1 MSPTVLRPY
10 YGQKC
15 RIDLTIDGKKKIYMN
30 RVRHYISKF
39 DIKND

>member
-1 MSPTVLRPY
+1 
-10 YGQKC
+10 
-15 RIDLTIDGKKKIYMN
+15 LTIDGKKKIYIN